1 MVREEGGIQGEIV
14 VDIIINSNNI
24 PVEDTGTEVGEFADI
39 SVWIDNMVIACFKSR
54 GERS

>member
-1 MVREEGGIQGEIV
+1 M